1 MFDLFTSGEMN
12 MNSYRIGPILANYRK
27 THNLTIKEFSAQTGL
42 STALLSELERNIGN
56 PTLSVLDTL
65 ADAMGMSISA
75 LLEREIS
82 NHSLVRRKEDRCQV
96 NFPDTQNL
104 YDVLSVSP
112 VRSKL
117 QLLLLELEPGMT
129 SNRKMSVHPYF
140 EEIAYMISGAATV
153 LFEHE
158 EISLY
163 EGDSIRILPGRRHT
177 FQNRSQGIAMVLF
190 AQEVI

>member
-1 MFDLFTSGEMN
+1 

-27 THNLTIKEFSAQTGL
+27 THNLTIKEFSVKTGL

-56 PTLSVLDTL
+56 PTLLVLDTL
-65 ADAMGMSISA
+65 ASAMGMSIST
-75 LLEREIS
+75 LLEQEIP
-82 NHSLVRRKEDRCQV
+82 NHSLVRRKADRCQV
-96 NFPDTQNL
+96 NFPDAQNL
-104 YDVLSVSP
+104 YNVLSVSP

-129 SNRKMSVHPYF
+129 SNREMSVHPYF
-140 EEIAYMISGAATV
+140 EEIAYMISGTATI

-158 EISLY
+158 KINLY

-177 FQNRSQGIAMVLF
+177 FQNHSEEMASVLF
-190 AQEVI
+190 AREVI